1 VVATVV
7 VEAVEAWTIEVALT
21 LEGMFPLQA
30 LKMKANIIHILNKTG
45 IVNRGLREETAE
57 C

>member
-1 VVATVV
+1 MDATVV
-7 VEAVEAWTIEVALT
+7 VEALDAWTIEAALT

-30 LKMKANIIHILNKTG
+30 LKMKVNIIHRLNKTG

>member
-1 VVATVV
+1 MDATVV
-7 VEAVEAWTIEVALT
+7 VEALDAWTIEAALT

-30 LKMKANIIHILNKTG
+30 LKVNIIHILNKTG